1 MSAWPIFAE
10 EAAIGLIPEQ
20 IKEIK
25 KKVEPVL
32 KGCPVTDIPEED
44 RKLLFMAELLYPE
57 SYDLFY
63 RHGEFLATEKADY
76 TNAIPRLRKALDLK
90 PKDINSLEMLATCYC
105 ALQKEAD
112 EVSCW
117 ESLREILEED
127 DSSDTAQIRER
138 VMLQLE
144 RMARENEMIMR
155 GGKRYVVYSPASGN
169 YTYVE
174 SELSDTRLEE
184 VYKQITNDLACIPR
198 FKTSIIV
205 LPPEKFAEI
214 KPTSWAGGF
223 ARNDSS
229 MVLSADSFPQSEPES
244 ILPAKPLVLHEY
256 THNIV
261 FLAGGGRCPIW
272 LNEGLAVYSE
282 KKEMDFNEFVP
293 TIPPPEKIMSLEQ
306 LEKEFI
312 EIRSLGKESSER
324 VHEAYQ
330 LAGLYARFI
339 IQSYTLA
346 APRQILNGLK
356 IKKPFE
362 KLLEEVTG
370 MNVIQFETRFRNW
383 VAELKN

>member
-1 MSAWPIFAE
+1 
-10 EAAIGLIPEQ
+10 
-20 IKEIK
+20 
-25 KKVEPVL
+25 
-32 KGCPVTDIPEED
+32 
-44 RKLLFMAELLYPE
+44 
-57 SYDLFY
+57 
-63 RHGEFLATEKADY
+63 
-76 TNAIPRLRKALDLK
+76 
-90 PKDINSLEMLATCYC
+90 
-105 ALQKEAD
+105 
-112 EVSCW
+112 
-117 ESLREILEED
+117 
-127 DSSDTAQIRER
+127 
-138 VMLQLE
+138 
-144 RMARENEMIMR
+144 MR